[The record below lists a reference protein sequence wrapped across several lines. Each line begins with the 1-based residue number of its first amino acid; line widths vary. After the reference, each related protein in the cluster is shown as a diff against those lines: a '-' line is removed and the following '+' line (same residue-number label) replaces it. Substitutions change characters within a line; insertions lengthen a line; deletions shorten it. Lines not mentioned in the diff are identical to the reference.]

1 MVQTGRKIVSQE
13 GIRGLATGFG
23 STAVGY
29 FGQGGLK
36 FALNDFFKLQFA
48 RGVGGPEKAV
58 EHRMAIYL
66 GSAA

>member
-1 MVQTGRKIVSQE
+1 MIGTGREIVAKE
-13 GIRGLATGFG
+13 GVKGLATGFG

-48 RGVGGPEKAV
+48 RSAGGAEKAV

-66 GSAA
+66 GAAA

>member
-1 MVQTGRKIVSQE
+1 MVGTGRQIISQE
-13 GIRGLATGFG
+13 GIKGLATGFG

-36 FALNDFFKLQFA
+36 FALNELFKLKLAQSA
-48 RGVGGPEKAV
+48 GAEKAV

-66 GSAA
+66 GAAA

>member
-1 MVQTGRKIVSQE
+1 MVGTGRQIVANE
-13 GIRGLATGFG
+13 GIKGLATGFG

-36 FALNDFFKLQFA
+36 FALNDFFKLKFA
-48 RGVGGPEKAV
+48 HAAGGAENAV

-66 GSAA
+66 GAAA